1 MTSVNKKKKCHR
13 TLYDRGGE
21 KGHLFRAKRYAMYH
35 KKDRQ
40 ANKKACL
47 EEYQF
52 IKGELIIV
60 VAEQVDAYHSKM
72 LIEKKT
78 RVR

>member
-40 ANKKACL
+40 VNKKACL
-47 EEYQF
+47 EEY
-52 IKGELIIV
+52 
-60 VAEQVDAYHSKM
+60 
-72 LIEKKT
+72 
-78 RVR
+78 